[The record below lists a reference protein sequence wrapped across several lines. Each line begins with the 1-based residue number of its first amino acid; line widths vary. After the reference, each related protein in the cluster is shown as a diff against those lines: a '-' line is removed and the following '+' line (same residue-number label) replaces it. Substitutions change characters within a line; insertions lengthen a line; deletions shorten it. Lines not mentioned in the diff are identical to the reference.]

1 MNNGRGILVVDD
13 ESAIRRLLVQVLASL
28 GYRIESVA
36 NGALALRI
44 LEDDPEIELVLTD
57 LTMPGIM
64 KGQDV
69 AEWVLRKR
77 PDVIVVCM
85 SGSPDDR
92 DGRLARMVER
102 RQITFLPKPF
112 LPTQVIKLVQRL
124 LPLPFPIR
132 IPEAV
137 GLPG

>member
-36 NGALALRI
+36 NGELALRI
-44 LEDDPEIELVLTD
+44 LEDDPEIEMVLTD
-57 LTMPGIM
+57 LSMPGLQ
-64 KGQDV
+64 GQDV
-69 AEWVLRKR
+69 AEWVLRRR

-85 SGSPDDR
+85 SGSPDDA
-92 DGRLARMVER
+92 DGRLSRMVER
-102 RQITFLPKPF
+102 RLITFLPKPF
-112 LPTQVIKLVQRL
+112 LPTQVIRLVQRL

-137 GLPG
+137 GLAG

>member
-36 NGALALRI
+36 EGSLALRI
-44 LEDDPEIELVLTD
+44 LEDDPEIEMILTD
-57 LTMPGIM
+57 LTMPGM
-64 KGQDV
+64 TGQDV
-69 AEWVLRKR
+69 AEWVVRKR

-85 SGSPDDR
+85 SGSPDDK
-92 DGRLARMVER
+92 DGRLSRMLER
-102 RQITFLPKPF
+102 RLITFLPKPF

-137 GLPG
+137 GMAG